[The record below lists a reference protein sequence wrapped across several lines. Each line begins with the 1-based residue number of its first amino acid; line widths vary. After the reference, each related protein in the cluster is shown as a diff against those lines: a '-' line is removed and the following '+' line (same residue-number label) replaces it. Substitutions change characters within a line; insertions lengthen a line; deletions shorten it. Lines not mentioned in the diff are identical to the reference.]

1 MKVIFLG
8 LIASAVLA
16 DQYSQPKYGSATYGS
31 NQPSDNYGSKSSYGS
46 SGYSSKSTYDDSND
60 YSADDYGDD
69 QGYDNSDDYDSQ
81 PNYNT
86 KPSYGSKDSSYGSKP
101 SYSKDTSYGSKPSKS
116 ASYDSGY
123 GAAPSYGKK
132 TTSAPKATTDPVK
145 RHFDQFYDN
154 LQYCTAENA
163 LEQCIITSDSAK
175 DCLSEKRI
183 NTCSTQFVNSLCRNL
198 VSTTTG
204 SYDNGY
210 FKATTPTCTDAAL
223 ADSLLVYE
231 RLVVDLVSSITVTPE
246 FDAWSFATIKLALSS
261 TRNHADCVIKSF
273 FNYLNGCAKSRIL
286 PKKDLKCLDAT
297 LNNGKCEWASEGLYG
312 VVRHALQNGEALV
325 TKLTKD
331 TKFTNSVAK
340 FGLGVLNQLVTT
352 GSKLF
357 TGSTIQ
363 DLQYVHTVYDFEHG
377 KTSVNVCTL
386 TAPWQSVGID
396 GGAKANLVKFH
407 LPLDFKDTDDI
418 TPQLASEKKKMKG
431 QDSISSTCSA
441 YYEETKAAYLKRA
454 DDATDVGPYKWQC
467 QQPSPDSDY
476 LIVRL
481 NNDLDSE
488 CIQDPSEK
496 NQCQTFG
503 KDKKDECETAATLAN
518 SKTESATITC
528 GDSLTQRIG
537 HDGYDSPALFC
548 TWVRE
553 KIGHAGDSCFVNNG
567 YSIKFL
573 ETGETQPVT
582 FTDIVIKGEGVTKLS
597 VCKKASWKEPHS
609 CNAHLTQWQQSVTCC
624 KSYETVLREFQAA
637 WDKKNARN
645 YGNSYGKYSSRG
657 LEEEVAQPYSDDR
670 PTAVPAS
677 YSTKDCPY
685 EKILTSKADNHYP
698 PTLHGALYTMDNLL
712 FALEFGV
719 HDPFDEQ
726 SAYLLSRYN
735 SAWQSIC
742 PSAFND
748 NGRVNEWCLKQTDSA
763 PPKYNHNEYGIL
775 SASNPGAELV
785 IGETPKWNSC
795 YLSESSTYTKL
806 CKTLKRTWEL
816 DTVVPILSTQ
826 CFPQSCVLAQL
837 AKCADLP
844 EKETGY
850 DYVAQ
855 PQPGYT
861 GYIPSY
867 YHRALIALDT
877 VNTGALAMAGFV
889 AGAAVIAIAQ
899 VMLKTRAGHGVP
911 SASYQ
916 LV

>member
-16 DQYSQPKYGSATYGS
+16 DQYSQPKYGSATYG
-31 NQPSDNYGSKSSYGS
+31 NQPSYGGSKSSYGS
-46 SGYSSKSTYDDSND
+46 SGYSSKSTYGDSDD
-60 YSADDYGDD
+60 YSTDDYGDD

-81 PNYNT
+81 PSYNT
-86 KPSYGSKDSSYGSKP
+86 KSSYGSKDSYGSKPSYSKDSSYGSNKP

-116 ASYDSGY
+116 ASYDSGSGY
-123 GAAPSYGKK
+123 ATAPSYGKK

-163 LEQCIITSDSAK
+163 LEQCIISSDSAK

-198 VSTTTG
+198 RSSTTG

-210 FKATTPTCTDAAL
+210 FKATTTTCTDAAL
-223 ADSLLVYE
+223 ADSILVYE
-231 RLVVDLVSSITVTPE
+231 RLIIDLVSSVVVTPE

-273 FNYLNGCAKSRIL
+273 LNYLNGCAKSRVL
-286 PKKDLKCLDAT
+286 PKKDLKCLDTA
-297 LNNGKCEWASEGLYG
+297 LNNGKCEWANEGITGL
-312 VVRHALQNGEALV
+312 LNLDLNGLA
-325 TKLTKD
+325 TKD
-331 TKFTNSVAK
+331 SKFINSALNFA
-340 FGLGVLNQLVTT
+340 FGILEQGLTT
-352 GSKLF
+352 VSKLF
-357 TGSTIQ
+357 TGTTIQ
-363 DLQYVHTVYDFEHG
+363 DLQYVHTDYDFEHG
-377 KTSVNVCTL
+377 KSSVNVCTL
-386 TAPWQSVGID
+386 TAPWQSLGNEN
-396 GGAKANLVKFH
+396 GASANLVKFH
-407 LPLDFKDTDDI
+407 LPLQYKDADTIFPELPRETTKKETIYSTCDKYYAD
-418 TPQLASEKKKMKG
+418 TKKK
-431 QDSISSTCSA
+431 
-441 YYEETKAAYLKRA
+441 YEDRLA
-454 DDATDVGPYKWQC
+454 DTSNIDQFAWQC
-467 QQPSPDSDY
+467 QQMSDTSPF

-481 NNDLDSE
+481 TADLDAE
-488 CIQDPSEK
+488 CAQDSSVQ
-496 NQCQTFG
+496 QCKTFR
-503 KDKKDECETAATLAN
+503 DKTACETALGQLA
-518 SKTESATITC
+518 SDPTRITC
-528 GDSLTQRIG
+528 GDSLKKLTG
-537 HDGYDSPALFC
+537 EDGYDSLALFC

-553 KIGHAGDSCFVNNG
+553 KIGNAGDSCFVNNG

-582 FTDIVIKGEGVTKLS
+582 FTDIVINGEGVSKLS

-624 KSYETVLREFQAA
+624 KSYETVLRDFQAA

-645 YGNSYGKYSSRG
+645 NGNSYGKYSSRG
-657 LEEEVAQPYSDDR
+657 LEEEVAQPYSNDR

-677 YSTKDCPY
+677 YSTKECPY
-685 EKILTSKADNHYP
+685 EKILTSEADTSGNVG
-698 PTLHGALYTMDNLL
+698 LHGALYPMDSL
-712 FALEFGV
+712 FPAILSGV
-719 HDPFDEQ
+719 HNPTDDLAENALTKIYHDNWETFCSGAFD
-726 SAYLLSRYN
+726 
-735 SAWQSIC
+735 
-742 PSAFND
+742 D
-748 NGRVNEWCLKQTDSA
+748 GGRVKNWCSNYATVKLYDNNEKKILAAANSGDVQVLGEA
-763 PPKYNHNEYGIL
+763 PKL
-775 SASNPGAELV
+775 
-785 IGETPKWNSC
+785 NSC

-816 DTVVPILSTQ
+816 DTVVPILSTK

-867 YHRALIALDT
+867 YHRALLALDT

-899 VMLKTRAGHGVP
+899 VMLKTRTGHGVP